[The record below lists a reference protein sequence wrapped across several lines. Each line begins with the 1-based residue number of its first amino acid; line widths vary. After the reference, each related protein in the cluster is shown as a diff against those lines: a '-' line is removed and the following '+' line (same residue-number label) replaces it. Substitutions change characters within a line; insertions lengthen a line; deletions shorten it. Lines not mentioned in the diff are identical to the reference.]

1 MAAPRKKIFIS
12 YSAGG
17 GTDVVRRLRDELE
30 IAGHEPVGDWALTA
44 GSAWAEVLP
53 KMLDEADGAI
63 IVVNQDA
70 LTSVY
75 ISEVELVSMTRL
87 SADKAGFRFAVLMTP
102 DVTLTDLRESP
113 LAVLAETYIPQEPTI
128 EARIAEVVAAFGDA
142 PAPGEAA
149 TAPVAEVVA
158 EPSPFTTTRRIEV
171 GSPVNFLTTAR
182 LDGLPSVVASTDNGV
197 VQAWHLDRQ
206 PARELMSSSD
216 GDHVVWQIAVAGPFI
231 AMAGSAGVTV
241 LSEPTGETSQ
251 ISSAATDAIA
261 IGQTGDRLVAVTA
274 DAEHTLRVRDLRT
287 GVELAELVGHEAF
300 VNSIAIGTVDDVPV
314 AISASTD
321 RSLRVWSLGT
331 HEPLMVLNGHES
343 GVMSVAFATTAG
355 RPIAVSGGHDCTV
368 RVWDLTTGSQLAVH
382 SGHTDSVRRVAV
394 VEVDGRLVIVSAGAD
409 RTIRLWDPTG
419 GALGRPLSGH
429 TGAVHGLAV
438 VELNGAPALVSGSS
452 DGTIRVWEAARGD
465 QVEWQSDSPSGA
477 DYLKRRPLATVLAQR
492 LQRQQEKEPG
502 VSFLMHI
509 DGPWGAGKS
518 TLIDFIRSDLEARRW
533 VTVEF
538 DAWREAGV
546 GPPWWALLVALRTGI
561 CRQRGYFGRKWLRT
575 TEVWTRLRRTGSA
588 FVLAVAL
595 LLAVSAGVFFL
606 LRPPQ
611 LDAKSIG
618 EVAKA
623 VTAVLAALGTLGGGA
638 FVAARLLL
646 WDSARGARLFEQSNA
661 NPMQDV
667 ARHFHWLMHKAK
679 APVVF
684 FVDDLDRCPQAYV
697 VELLDAVQT
706 IVRSKHVTEDAAPS
720 FVVAADGAWM
730 RASYEI
736 EYEKFVPTI
745 AEPGRPLGYLFLNK
759 LFQLHVPVPMIDPPR
774 QRTYLGRLLGLR
786 AEEQT
791 VREEDSVRE
800 RLRAGTSEAHVLETL
815 RQASDEVRD
824 RLAAE
829 VVEKLSA
836 PEVVAATEHQLQRFG
851 PLLSP
856 NPRSMKLF
864 LNTYSVLRTVRTL
877 EGNPVPME
885 PLALWTV
892 LETRWPRLADHLR
905 SRPDDIALVGKPK
918 KELKDVSEDIRP
930 LFNDSAVKA
939 LTSFEA
945 EGALTAEKIRRCCG
959 ASGE

>member
-1 MAAPRKKIFIS
+1 MAAPKKIFIS
-12 YSAGG
+12 YSDRGS
-17 GTDVVRRLRDELE
+17 TEVVGQLRRELTT
-30 IAGHEPVGDWALTA
+30 AGHEPVG
-44 GSAWAEVLP
+44 AWSLKANDPWLESLGD
-53 KMLDEADGAI
+53 MLGEADGAI

-70 LTSVY
+70 LASVY
-75 ISEVELVSMTRL
+75 IAEVELLSML
-87 SADKAGFRFAVLMTP
+87 KLAADKSGFRFAVLMTL
-102 DVTLTDLRESP
+102 DVTLADLQDSP
-113 LAVLAETYIPQEPTI
+113 LARLADLQIPQAPTI
-128 EARIAEVVAAFGDA
+128 EARIAEVIAAFGVA
-142 PAPGEAA
+142 QARQEVAVE
-149 TAPVAEVVA
+149 PV
-158 EPSPFTTTRRIEV
+158 PFTTTRRIDV
-171 GSPVNFLTTAR
+171 GSPIDVLTVGDINGWAA
-182 LDGLPSVVASTDNGV
+182 LVACSDDGSVRVWRRGLSGN
-197 VQAWHLDRQ
+197 L
-206 PARELMSSSD
+206 ELAKSFAD
-216 GDHVVWQIAVAGPFI
+216 KEHVSQVAVAEPFI
-231 AMAGSAGVTV
+231 TIAGRAGVSV
-241 LSEPTGETSQ
+241 LAESVDEVLRIDSDPSTAVATGR
-251 ISSAATDAIA
+251 I
-261 IGQTGDRLVAVTA
+261 GDRVIVVTA
-274 DAEHTLRVRDLRT
+274 DVGSVLRVWDMLD
-287 GVELAELVGHEAF
+287 GNALAAMRGHESFINALAF
-300 VNSIAIGTVDDVPV
+300 GSVNGLPV
-314 AISASTD
+314 AISASKDGTV
-321 RSLRVWSLGT
+321 RVWRLDTYGL
-331 HEPLMVLNGHES
+331 LMTLDGHE
-343 GVMSVAFATTAG
+343 GWVTSVAFG
-355 RPIAVSGGHDCTV
+355 VLFGQPIAVSCGNDFTV
-368 RVWDLTTGSQLAVH
+368 RVWDLTTGKQLAVH
-382 SGHTDSVRRVAV
+382 TGHTDVVWCVAV
-394 VEVDGRLVIVSAGAD
+394 MEVDGRSVIVSGSSD
-409 RTIRLWDPTG
+409 KTIRLWDVRD
-419 GALGRPLSGH
+419 GALGEPLRGH
-429 TGAVHGLAV
+429 AGTVRGLAV
-438 VELNGAPALVSGSS
+438 MDLNGAPALVSGSD
-452 DGTIRVWEAARGD
+452 DGTIRIWEAARGD

-502 VSFLMHI
+502 ASFLMHI

-518 TLIDFIRSDLEARRW
+518 TLIDFIRADLEERKW

-546 GPPWWALLVALRTGI
+546 GPPWWALLVALRAGI
-561 CRQRGYFGRKWLRT
+561 CRQRGFFGRKWLRI
-575 TEVWTRLRRTGSA
+575 TEAGTRLRKTGAA

-606 LRPPQ
+606 FWPAK

-618 EVAKA
+618 EVAKT
-623 VTAVLAALGTLGGGA
+623 VTAVLAAVGTLGGGA

-667 ARHFHWLMHKAK
+667 ARHFHWLMQKAK

-684 FVDDLDRCPQAYV
+684 FIDDLDRCPQAYV

-706 IVRSKHVTEDAAPS
+706 IVRSKHVTKDAAAS

-745 AEPGRPLGYLFLNK
+745 AEPGRPLGYLFLDK

-786 AEEQT
+786 SQEQIVQEET
-791 VREEDSVRE
+791 SVRE

-851 PLLSP
+851 PLLRP

-885 PLALWTV
+885 ALALWTV

-905 SRPDDIALVGKPK
+905 SRPDDVGLFGKPK
-918 KELKDVSEDIRP
+918 EELEDVAEDIRP
-930 LFNDSAVKA
+930 LFNDPAVKA
-939 LTSFEA
+939 LTSFK
-945 EGALTAEKIRRCCG
+945 EGNALTAATIRRCCG